1 MFIQVN
7 WPWCLNSD
15 IIRVWLSSKSHY
27 LRNIERKSNRLALSF
42 THTHTETFKGYFR
55 TTGLTYRSSCRVML
69 HAHSFDTPTLKQLE
83 SEPLEQLVSVSSG
96 SNYFRK
102 IRANPC
108 SENCGFLPPLY
119 FFHWEQSRFYLLT
132 ANTSSL
138 LDPSWSFPQVG
149 RQGGIFLKN
158 VIKTAAVPG
167 LSHL

>member
-1 MFIQVN
+1 MSQQRHNQGVAFVKVSIFEERRE
-7 WPWCLNSD
+7 SRTD
-15 IIRVWLSSKSHY
+15 SLSPLSH
-27 LRNIERKSNRLALSF
+27 
-42 THTHTETFKGYFR
+42 TQTFKGYFR
-55 TTGLTYRSSCRVML
+55 TMGLTYRSSYRVML

-149 RQGGIFLKN
+149 RQGGIFYKN
-158 VIKTAAVPG
+158 VIKMAPMPG